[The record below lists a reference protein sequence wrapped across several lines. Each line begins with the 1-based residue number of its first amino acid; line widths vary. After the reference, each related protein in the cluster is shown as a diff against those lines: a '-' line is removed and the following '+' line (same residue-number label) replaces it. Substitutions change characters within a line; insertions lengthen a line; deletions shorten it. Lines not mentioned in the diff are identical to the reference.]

1 MPFPA
6 KQRICPIVHPDL
18 CLATIPSGGRSG
30 GWDSSIWEERTPSGA
45 RGGPRRRGVP
55 AAQESRRREALPR
68 GGRCGH
74 ARRGRRGLW
83 AGPEVLGLR
92 RLEGRLHRRRRP
104 EVALPLLRAGGSNS
118 LTGTVLER
126 CRKPLPARV
135 SFIRPMCLN
144 APVECTAELRGVTY
158 KTAFEWRHRVLATVS
173 G

>member
-1 MPFPA
+1 MPCSSQPNREFA
-6 KQRICPIVHPDL
+6 RALARIFVWRQSLRVGARADGTDPYGKSEPL
-18 CLATIPSGGRSG
+18 Q
-30 GWDSSIWEERTPSGA
+30 GA
-45 RGGPRRRGVP
+45 RGVPRRRGVP

-104 EVALPLLRAGGSNS
+104 EVQTPLRAPSSSAAESRSPPGSPS
-118 LTGTVLER
+118 S
-126 CRKPLPARV
+126 A
-135 SFIRPMCLN
+135 MCLN
-144 APVECTAELRGVTY
+144 APVECTAELRGVTH